1 MFNLYKGVVYHGG
14 FSIVFP
20 EADVTELPTEV
31 QETIFRA
38 MRNYKEGTIG
48 ARSVLRAHYEAL
60 LYNYELAH
68 MEDIPPDYL
77 DTESDEIAPS

>member
-1 MFNLYKGVVYHGG
+1 MTLY
-14 FSIVFP
+14 
-20 EADVTELPTEV
+20 
-31 QETIFRA
+31 A
-38 MRNYKEGTIG
+38 MRPVTNAAEI
-48 ARSVLRAHYEAL
+48 RAHYEAL